1 MIGSID
7 FVLPSCCGYIP
18 ESMWLV
24 VSVML
29 NTMLKRCWF
38 LLGAFVVIKM
48 LVSAFVGLGE
58 DRFSAASQ
66 MKIVAQTFLITV
78 FLIYYKTFLMTFDY
92 MIDSL
97 CFIKSEVIKHVR
109 DHTQSVTKS
118 KIWLAW
124 LSSWFNRM
132 LSLPGGSLFFCM
144 QQGVSAFMH
153 YVRSI
158 ALLTLSVLGPLSVLF
173 ALLPGPFK
181 SSFTTWSRSYIHVT
195 CWAIILTIIDILE
208 ETFTFGT
215 DTGISSNLLSAA
227 LLVVTFFVPTWTS
240 KLISSVDLGN
250 IVIGMGR
257 ASSMAYKAASTL
269 VRGR

>member
-24 VSVML
+24 ISVML

-132 LSLPGGSLFFCM
+132 LSFQEVRYFSACNKAYRLLCIMSGQLPC
-144 QQGVSAFMH
+144 
-153 YVRSI
+153 
-158 ALLTLSVLGPLSVLF
+158 
-173 ALLPGPFK
+173 
-181 SSFTTWSRSYIHVT
+181 
-195 CWAIILTIIDILE
+195 
-208 ETFTFGT
+208 
-215 DTGISSNLLSAA
+215 
-227 LLVVTFFVPTWTS
+227 
-240 KLISSVDLGN
+240 
-250 IVIGMGR
+250 
-257 ASSMAYKAASTL
+257 
-269 VRGR
+269 